1 MGREGHLTWCF
12 SHHRGVLRHWHHDGS
27 WRRHKRWAMFSDFTH
42 CTMGMCLPTS
52 WEEGVLFLEGQGF
65 LAFAAIGNCTYGKVP
80 GQNLWH
86 FGAPLCPIWRQ
97 HELHQ
102 VYTECESGD
111 FFPEDCRVA
120 SGRIYTL
127 CFYMRDKTHCWERG
141 ELSILLCITALGM
154 LPPECLGLIWR
165 STRVNGHV
173 ALHLGPPPHEKIL

>member
-12 SHHRGVLRHWHHDGS
+12 SHHRGVLRHWHRDGS
-27 WRRHKRWAMFSDFTH
+27 WSRHKRWVMFSDFTH
-42 CTMGMCLPTS
+42 FTMGMCLPTS

-65 LAFAAIGNCTYGKVP
+65 LAFAAIVNCTYGKVP

-86 FGAPLCPIWRQ
+86 FGAPLCPIWHQ

-120 SGRIYTL
+120 SGRIDTL
-127 CFYMRDKTHCWERG
+127 CFYMRDKTHCWARG
-141 ELSILLCITALGM
+141 ELSILLCITALRM

-165 STRVNGHV
+165 
-173 ALHLGPPPHEKIL
+173 